1 MGWFDEQIR
10 QRKENEEAVL
20 SEAICNIVGAVS
32 GEKVFFNINDKRK
45 ALVNSIDEIL
55 KFYHLKSRDL
65 PDAINGTEDQLEYLL
80 RPHGIMRR
88 RVVLKKGWHKEA
100 IAPILPRQRPK
111 APTRM
116 QGLRLLSQKM
126 LKTLL

>member
-45 ALVNSIDEIL
+45 TLVNSIDEIL
-55 KFYHLKSRDL
+55 KFY
-65 PDAINGTEDQLEYLL
+65 GVE
-80 RPHGIMRR
+80 
-88 RVVLKKGWHKEA
+88 
-100 IAPILPRQRPK
+100 
-111 APTRM
+111 
-116 QGLRLLSQKM
+116 
-126 LKTLL
+126 